1 MNFFSSLSRFLL
13 KKKSSFVCRN
23 VIAQLSAKSTTDK
36 ADTNGNHDSGY
47 APSNLED
54 ILAVSNTPPG
64 SPHQQSTVYVN
75 KNAVFGKSTKN
86 GSTST
91 TQASAAKSKQ
101 RFSPNASPKREPF
114 R

>member
-1 MNFFSSLSRFLL
+1 MAQ
-13 KKKSSFVCRN
+13 
-23 VIAQLSAKSTTDK
+23 IAAKSTPDK

-54 ILAVSNTPPG
+54 ILAVSNTPPP
-64 SPHQQSTVYVN
+64 SPNQQATVYVN

-86 GSTST
+86 GSTTAST
-91 TQASAAKSKQ
+91 KHSAPVSALKSKHQ
-101 RFSPNASPKREPF
+101 RFSSTNDASPKREPF

>member
-1 MNFFSSLSRFLL
+1 M
-13 KKKSSFVCRN
+13 
-23 VIAQLSAKSTTDK
+23 AQLATKTTSEK

-54 ILAVSNTPPG
+54 ILAVSTTPPG
-64 SPHQQSTVYVN
+64 SPHKQATVYVN
-75 KNAVFGKSTKN
+75 KNAVLCKPAKN

-91 TQASAAKSKQ
+91 KSSLAVKSKH
-101 RFSPNASPKREPF
+101 FSTNASPKKEPF